1 LPYSTLFH
9 ATKGSDLYTEM
20 HAVLFGDCAKKR
32 AVISKHFL
40 LVLRRTSILANT
52 FSLKAYVIS

>member
-1 LPYSTLFH
+1 
-9 ATKGSDLYTEM
+9 
-20 HAVLFGDCAKKR
+20 
-32 AVISKHFL
+32 VISKHFL